1 MWTAVT
7 ERGPVEVRRPLWGAA
22 GLLVLAAGLV
32 ALIRDVPVWNVAWY
46 VPAWYGYLFILD
58 AAIFARRG
66 ESFVGGRRRELVE
79 MLFWSLPFWFFF
91 EAVNLVLRNW
101 YYVFGYRS
109 DWSGAAM
116 AVFAYATVL
125 PACLFHE
132 ELLAA
137 WGVFREKRCRP
148 LPVRPS
154 WPGLAVAGGIACV
167 ALPLLLPRVAFPL
180 IWFAPIGLDGINFRR
195 HAPSLLEDLEEGHCG
210 RLLRLL
216 AGGLWA
222 GIVWESVNFV
232 ARCKW
237 IYTVPGFEEFKIFEM
252 PLAGFF
258 GFPVLAVGAFCFFSF
273 VRSLPARS
281 WWVAAVLLA
290 GASAAVEPLV
300 VRETVRSQR
309 PILTELEGLGAAAAE
324 RLRLAGIPTPER
336 LSRAAA
342 REGIGSIS
350 ARTSLPGRLLARAA
364 GHADLSL
371 HKGMGAA
378 RAAQLRACGV
388 ERVSDLSRYQPDAL
402 WTRLA
407 VCAATLGQ
415 APPRPAEVRVWVRA
429 AQASG
434 GRPAR

>member
-1 MWTAVT
+1 VK
-7 ERGPVEVRRPLWGAA
+7 RPFWGAA
-22 GLLVLAAGLV
+22 GLFVLGAGLV

-46 VPAWYGYLFILD
+46 VPAWYGYLLIVD
-58 AAIFARRG
+58 AALFIRRG
-66 ESFVGGRRRELVE
+66 ESFVSGRHRELLE

-101 YYVFGYRS
+101 YYVFGFRS
-109 DWSGAAM
+109 EWAGAAM
-116 AVFAYATVL
+116 AIFAYATVL
-125 PACLFHE
+125 PACLLHG
-132 ELLAA
+132 ELLEA

-148 LPVRPS
+148 LPARPS
-154 WPGLAVAGGIACV
+154 WPSLAVAGGIACV
-167 ALPLLLPRVAFPL
+167 ALPLLLPQFGFPL
-180 IWFAPIGLDGINFRR
+180 IWFAPIGLDGLNFRR
-195 HAPSLLEDLEEGHCG
+195 RAPSLLRDLEEGNCG

-216 AGGLWA
+216 VGGLWA
-222 GIVWESVNFV
+222 GVVWESVNSV

-237 IYTVPGFEEFKIFEM
+237 IYTVPGFEELKIFEM
-252 PLAGFF
+252 PIAGFL
-258 GFPVLAVGAFCFFSF
+258 GFPILAVGAYCFFSF
-273 VRSLPARS
+273 VRGLPAKS

-290 GASAAVEPLV
+290 AASAAVEPLV

-309 PILTELEGLGAAAAE
+309 PILTELEGLDAAAAR
-324 RLRLAGIPTPER
+324 RLRSAGIPTPER

-342 REGIGSIS
+342 KEGIGSLS
-350 ARTSLPGRLLARAA
+350 ARTSLPSRLLARAV

-378 RAAQLRACGV
+378 RAALLRACGV
-388 ERVSDLSRYQPDAL
+388 ERVADLSRYQPDAL
-402 WTRLA
+402 WTRLT

-415 APPRPAEVRVWVRA
+415 DPPRLAEVRVWVRA